1 MEIGID
7 LSNWIKSVNIKNWS
21 DVKKDNLWTGDFK
34 RLEQFHKGD
43 KIVFNVEG
51 TGTFCGIFEV
61 VKETYDEEYQWSDKS
76 IGKQRIDLKPIQLG
90 YADFATLV
98 PKLEFCRGKKFPG
111 VAFLLRNS
119 KTYCANNNKPISDVD
134 LITIENELKNNQSP
148 VEKFLK
154 EEEEQKKKEIDRYN
168 KFESIHE
175 KFVKYIYER
184 SIQEGFSEEDAVF
197 KDFSNRYLNENEIQ
211 PKLDI
216 FKNARTI
223 LELEKWDDFIKTP
236 GKIIEKL
243 KEICD
248 QQVSK
253 QLISPPRFGNEKSQS
268 RNLYLIKDQQ
278 IVEFEKLI
286 FNLFLKSTT
295 QSKFSD
301 NFDSVIKFLKSKKEL
316 SVNSQFLAYL
326 AFIVD
331 KEKYIPIRKTE
342 FDSVLEYFQMKKD
355 IKGFSWE
362 KYESYLILI
371 RFLQE
376 LLSKKYTTPNTVETH
391 SYLWK
396 ISSILNNT
404 TQSKDNGMVNS
415 QQEDDTKYGEFFK
428 ILENKNQ
435 FIFYGPPGTGKTWK
449 AGNIARAFINQSKVN
464 QFSDKEYENYINNSL
479 QNVADSNSYKLILL
493 GDDKF
498 LIQSADDEIRGKI
511 IFITT
516 GKQDPNRCEANVDD
530 DAINHFSAVED
541 DKRFIIV
548 VNEETKNFV
557 VIPHK
562 LVLEKF
568 KISGDQTGK
577 QSHRF
582 TINVGREKAEYLYV
596 RDGTENFQDC
606 SQLLHNLEI
615 MFNPNIQPCQF
626 YEKVTFHQTFSYED
640 FIEGIRPEVSGDKKY
655 ITYPVKPGIFKKI
668 CSCAKNDENQRYVL
682 LIDEINRGNISKIFG
697 ELITLLEKDKRGKDH
712 SIRLPYS
719 KDSFEVPKNLYV
731 IGTMNTADRSLVKL
745 DVALRRRFAFVELM
759 PDPDEL
765 VDESIGGFKVREIL
779 RTLNQR
785 IQAKSMREYQIGHS
799 YFMPDG
805 KTVKDVSKLQYIFAY
820 EVIPLLKEYFFDNK
834 EKLKAV
840 LNKQFINWDDE
851 TLEEKWQKDEQD
863 FIEKLG
869 VFMNESSST

>member
-1 MEIGID
+1 

-21 DVKKDNLWTGDFK
+21 DVKGDNLWTGDFK

-43 KIVFNVEG
+43 KIIINVEG

-61 VKETYDEEYQWSDKS
+61 VKETYDFEYQWSDKS
-76 IGKQRIDLKPIQLG
+76 IGRQRIDLKPIQLG

-98 PKLEFCRGKKFPG
+98 PKLEFCKGKKFPG

-119 KTYCANNNKPISDVD
+119 KTYCANNNKPISDTD

-154 EEEEQKKKEIDRYN
+154 EEQEQKKKEIGRYN
-168 KFESIHE
+168 KFESIHK
-175 KFVKYIYER
+175 KFLKYIYER

-197 KDFSNRYLNENEIQ
+197 KDFSNRYLKENEIQ

-295 QSKFSD
+295 LSKFSD
-301 NFDSVIKFLKSKKEL
+301 NFDSLIKFLKSKKEL

-331 KEKYIPIRKTE
+331 KEKYIPIRMTE
-342 FDSVLEYFQMKKD
+342 FDTVLEYFQMKKE

-376 LLSKKYTTPNTVETH
+376 LLSKKYPTPNTVETH

-396 ISSILNNT
+396 ISSILNNAIQT
-404 TQSKDNGMVNS
+404 NDNGMANS
-415 QQEDDTKYGEFFK
+415 QQDDDAKYEEFFK

-435 FIFYGPPGTGKTWK
+435 FIFYGPPGTGKTWR
-449 AGNIARAFINQSKVN
+449 AGKIARAFIEESKVYK
-464 QFSDKEYENYINNSL
+464 FSDTEYEDYIRQSL
-479 QNVADSNSYKLILL
+479 QKISDSYSFKLNWF

-498 LIQSADDEIRGKI
+498 LIRNPDNEIRGKL
-511 IFITT
+511 IFIQS
-516 GKQDPNRCEANVDD
+516 GKSNPNRCEVTIDD
-530 DAINHFSAVED
+530 DSIQHLSEVSV

-548 VNEETKNFV
+548 VNEDTKNFV

-562 LVLEKF
+562 LIIEKF

-577 QSHRF
+577 NSHRF
-582 TINVGREKAEYLYV
+582 TINIDRNHAEYLYPYE
-596 RDGTENFQDC
+596 TEENFQEC
-606 SQLLHNLEI
+606 LHLLHNLEI
-615 MFNPNIQPCQF
+615 MFHEDIQPCEF

-640 FIEGIRPEVSGDKKY
+640 FIEGIRPEISTDKKY

-668 CSCAKNDENQRYVL
+668 CGCAKNDQSQRYVL

-697 ELITLLEKDKRGKDH
+697 ELITLLEKDKRGDKNK
-712 SIRLPYS
+712 IRLPYS
-719 KDSFEVPKNLYV
+719 KDSFVVPPNLYV

-759 PDPDEL
+759 PQPDEL
-765 VDESIGGFKVREIL
+765 DDVSVGGFKVRQIL
-779 RTLNQR
+779 KTLNQR
-785 IQAKSMREYQIGHS
+785 IQEKSMREYQIGHS

-805 KTVKDVSKLQYIFAY
+805 ETVKDISKLQYIFAY

-834 EKLKAV
+834 EKLKEI
-840 LNKQFINWDDE
+840 LKGQFIDWKTETIKDE
-851 TLEEKWQKDEQD
+851 WQKDEKI
-863 FIEKLG
+863 FIENLEA
-869 VFMNESSST
+869 FMNESSST